1 MRYIIMHKT
10 NAAWEAGAI
19 PSPELVARVGALLG
33 ELSQAKVLLGGEG
46 LRASSQGVRLTFKG
60 GTRTVRK
67 GPFQGANELPAG
79 FSIVRVRSLD
89 EAVEWASRL
98 AAVLGDVEIDVRP
111 VTEAWDIGMVPRPEN
126 VATRRYMALRK
137 ATPDTEAGVPLSP
150 KQQAEMARLIDETKR
165 AGVHLATETLR
176 PSARGRRYKNSREGV
191 SVVDGPFAE
200 SKELI
205 AGYAIVSADSLED
218 AGRWAARY
226 LAAVEADELDV
237 RELEG

>member
-19 PSPELVARVGALLG
+19 PSPALIERVGALLG
-33 ELSQAKVLLGGEG
+33 ELAQAKVLLGGEG
-46 LRASSQGVRLTFKG
+46 LRASSQGVRLTFSG
-60 GTRTVRK
+60 GARTVRK
-67 GPFQGANELPAG
+67 GPFQGENELAAG

-137 ATPDTEAGVPLSP
+137 ATPDSEAGVPLSA
-150 KQQAEMARLIDETKR
+150 KQQASAPTR
-165 AGVHLATETLR
+165 A
-176 PSARGRRYKNSREGV
+176 SR
-191 SVVDGPFAE
+191 STRA
-200 SKELI
+200 L
-205 AGYAIVSADSLED
+205 
-218 AGRWAARY
+218 
-226 LAAVEADELDV
+226 VEACE
-237 RELEG
+237 